1 MKETLFGTAVLMGYY
16 GLTLGAL
23 PIALRAWTPLPHEV
37 VRKGQHVAYALSV
50 FLLLGL
56 FHTWYLAVAAASLLV
71 VVAYPALAVWE
82 RHASY
87 RHLLT
92 DRTHA
97 GGELR
102 AQMLLVQATFAV
114 LIAVFWGGFGPAW
127 RPLIAAAAMVW
138 GFGDAA
144 AALVGRALG
153 RHRIAHRAV
162 PEPKSVEGSLAM
174 AVTAAGATFATLL
187 WYGGHAWWVSLV
199 AAVVVAPVAATVE
212 TFSRGGLDTL
222 TVPLSAAAALFP
234 WLLLTAAVGW

>member
-1 MKETLFGTAVLMGYY
+1 MKETLIGTAILMGYY
-16 GLTLGAL
+16 GLTLAAL
-23 PIALRAWTPLPHEV
+23 PIALRAWTPVPHEL

-56 FHTWYLAVAAASLLV
+56 FQTWYLAVAAASLLV
-71 VVAYPALAVWE
+71 VVAYPVLALWE

-87 RHLLT
+87 RRLLT
-92 DRTHA
+92 DRTRG

-102 AQMLLVQATFAV
+102 RQMLLVQATFAL
-114 LIAVFWGGFGPAW
+114 LITVFWGGMGPAW
-127 RPLIAAAAMVW
+127 RPLVATAAMVW

-144 AALVGRALG
+144 AAVVGRSLG
-153 RHRIAHRAV
+153 RHPVANRAV
-162 PEPKSVEGSLAM
+162 HDPKSVEGSVAM
-174 AVTAAGATFATLL
+174 AVAAAGAAFATLL

-199 AAVVVAPVAATVE
+199 AALVVAPIAATVE